1 MIIHHIALFYTDQ
14 SIGGM
19 MMFEQL
25 QVEHSLFHIDQD
37 HIDQFKN
44 LAAKWQM
51 IFPQVY
57 AKCLN
62 TLDSWAIV
70 LNNWVFLKSQ
80 HTDELI
86 LNPSKA
92 IYYSI
97 NTFLLEELKKIQ
109 IIQKI
114 IQCNN
119 DDLQYFAAFQL
130 GNAIDLWVYKTV
142 GKSTEADL
150 LNSQEDKP
158 YFLAYLDDGFQ
169 MDNTPFHRD
178 QTRAIKILAQTI
190 RNQNCFRITINS
202 AVYQAVDMYEDYIA
216 H

>member
-1 MIIHHIALFYTDQ
+1 
-14 SIGGM
+14 

-37 HIDQFKN
+37 HMVQFKN

-70 LNNWVFLKSQ
+70 LNSWVFLKSH

-97 NTFLLEELKKIQ
+97 NTFLLDELKKIQ
-109 IIQKI
+109 IIQKMI
-114 IQCNN
+114 HCDN
-119 DDLQYFAAFQL
+119 DDFLYFAAFQL

-142 GKSTEADL
+142 EKSTEADL
-150 LNSQEDKP
+150 LDPQEEKP
-158 YFLAYLDDGFQ
+158 YFLAYLDDDFQ
-169 MDNTPFHRD
+169 TDTTPFHRD
-178 QTRAIKILAQTI
+178 QTRAIKILAHTI
-190 RNQNCFRITINS
+190 RSQNCFRITINS
-202 AVYQAVDMYEDYIA
+202 AVYRAVDMYEDYVA
-216 H
+216 K

>member
-1 MIIHHIALFYTDQ
+1 
-14 SIGGM
+14 M

-37 HIDQFKN
+37 HIDQFKI

-51 IFPQVY
+51 VFPQVY

-114 IQCNN
+114 TQCNN

-142 GKSTEADL
+142 GKSTAADL
-150 LNSQEDKP
+150 LNSQED
-158 YFLAYLDDGFQ
+158 YFLAYLDDGSQ
-169 MDNTPFHRD
+169 TDNTPFHRD

-190 RNQNCFRITINS
+190 RNHNCFRITINS
-202 AVYQAVDMYEDYIA
+202 AVYRAVDLYEVYVA
-216 H
+216 N